1 MINKFLLYNFF
12 FVILSFSVEASIK
25 KNIIN
30 KLKEVNNLTFEFEQ
44 NINEKIEK
52 GSCIIEYPKKIYCTY
67 KNKNKKIL
75 VSNGKNLVIKNQI
88 SNQFY
93 IYPIEKTPL
102 NLILD
107 KNYLIEKMSIVKSD
121 FVDKKFYRFKF
132 EEGDNV
138 VNIFFDKKSFNLI
151 GWQNVDIYQNLV
163 VTYMYNIQT
172 NTKIKK
178 GQFNLPT
185 QN

>member
-1 MINKFLLYNFF
+1 
-12 FVILSFSVEASIK
+12 
-25 KNIIN
+25 
-30 KLKEVNNLTFEFEQ
+30 
-44 NINEKIEK
+44 
-52 GSCIIEYPKKIYCTY
+52 
-67 KNKNKKIL
+67 
-75 VSNGKNLVIKNQI
+75 
-88 SNQFY
+88 
-93 IYPIEKTPL
+93 
-102 NLILD
+102 
-107 KNYLIEKMSIVKSD
+107 MSIVKSNL
-121 FVDKKFYRFKF
+121 VDEKFYRFKF
-132 EEGDNV
+132 EEGENI